1 MLKTPLNK
9 YWSCKVK
16 CSALATEDTILK
28 FTQMGF
34 SVHGLVETVITQ
46 AKSSSG
52 PTQAPPVPGSM
63 PAAWFLEP
71 LQLCIAPVLQ
81 TEPRTALQALSILS
95 RGAGLE
101 ASPQPNLEWP
111 GNTEPLC
118 YTGLTCSWGL
128 VAHCV
133 QGRSWRLHIWAGNSR
148 DIKPTQKQK
157 AHWWISSMLLFQEIF
172 LGKILFFPPLETEGV
187 QWCAEA
193 SLESSR

>member
-1 MLKTPLNK
+1 MLCSGHWRYYTEVYSNGLFCAWPCWDSYNTSKIQF
-9 YWSCKVK
+9 WSH
-16 CSALATEDTILK
+16 T
-28 FTQMGF
+28 G
-34 SVHGLVETVITQ
+34 
-46 AKSSSG
+46 SSSARQHACCLISG
-52 PTQAPPVPGSM
+52 ATSTVHSSCVANWAKDS
-63 PAAWFLEP
+63 
-71 LQLCIAPVLQ
+71 
-81 TEPRTALQALSILS
+81 LQALSILS